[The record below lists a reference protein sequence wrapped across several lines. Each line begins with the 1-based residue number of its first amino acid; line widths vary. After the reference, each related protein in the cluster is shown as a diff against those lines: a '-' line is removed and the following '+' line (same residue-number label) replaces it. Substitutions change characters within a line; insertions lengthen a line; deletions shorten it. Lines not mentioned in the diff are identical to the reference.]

1 VFIQRRIPV
10 ERPAVGEWAR
20 ARGLASSETAPA
32 VPILV
37 RGGGGAGMGGDAE
50 ERGEKKVVGA
60 CWFGWDSFPPWQ
72 DPRRFK
78 RRS

>member
-50 ERGEKKVVGA
+50 ER
-60 CWFGWDSFPPWQ
+60 
-72 DPRRFK
+72 RRW
-78 RRS
+78 RQVLGSRSVRGDEGGGGGLT